1 MSENLSSGVKNVRG
15 STELTTPYCFVI
27 ADAFLTPMSNK
38 KPFGWRNTYAGVI
51 LIFFCSISVHL
62 LLTYCICSDWKL
74 HNKMYLCTYMSLCYK
89 MLLSAAT
96 WCFLGV
102 YGFHAGKTLKYT
114 CLFVLFA
121 VCSFSALE
129 NKLNAIRFFTQVG
142 DWQLLK
148 SLTCKTQK

>member
-1 MSENLSSGVKNVRG
+1 LSENLSSGVKNVRG

-74 HNKMYLCTYMSLCYK
+74 HNEMYLCTYMSLCYK

-96 WCFLGV
+96 WCFLGECM
-102 YGFHAGKTLKYT
+102 GSMLAKHLNTHAFLF
-114 CLFVLFA
+114 CLLFA
-121 VCSFSALE
+121 
-129 NKLNAIRFFTQVG
+129 
-142 DWQLLK
+142 LLV
-148 SLTCKTQK
+148 LLRTNWMP